1 MSITASLA
9 LQLALAAD
17 PCSREHDTTRL
28 ETRERIRS
36 ACRDLGATADVCEA
50 LDVVV
55 VRESSGRATVRHELG
70 PNEHGRGATG
80 LSVRLHA
87 AKWAHDATEADLCTP
102 EIAGVVVLRIWRTAV
117 RTYGAR
123 TLLDLQR
130 VFAGRWMDVGLPPI
144 RGRDGDWCSRLARR
158 ELSCFD
164 PVRARDLGRGPAV
177 DAQDSWLA
185 DRLAEA

>member
-1 MSITASLA
+1 MHLTASIA
-9 LQLALAAD
+9 LQMALTAD
-17 PCSREHDTTRL
+17 PCAREADTTRT

-36 ACRDLGATADVCEA
+36 ACRDLGASADICEA

-70 PNEHGRGATG
+70 PNERGRGATG

-87 AKWAHDATEADLCTP
+87 AKWSPTATEADLCTP
-102 EIAGVVVLRIWRTAV
+102 EIAGVVTLRIWRTAV

-123 TLLDLQR
+123 NLLDLQR

-164 PVRARDLGRGPAV
+164 PVRARDLGKGPSV
-177 DAQDSWLA
+177 DEQQAWLEE
-185 DRLAEA
+185 RLAEA